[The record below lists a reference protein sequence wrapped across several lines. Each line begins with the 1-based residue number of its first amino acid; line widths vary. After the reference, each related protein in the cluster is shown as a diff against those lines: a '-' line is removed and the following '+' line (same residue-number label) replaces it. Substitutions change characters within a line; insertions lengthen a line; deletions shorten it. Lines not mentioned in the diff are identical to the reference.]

1 MADSNNSKSGII
13 GQVLTYI
20 DKPWKA
26 FVVVMLLVV
35 GGVGWAMY
43 QKREEIIEAILT
55 PSAVG
60 LKTSDV
66 PASLDFLAG
75 ETGADLLQVWS
86 VDMSSNSQTFV
97 AARRKDKERA
107 VIPTPRRLPIIVTFS
122 DARALV
128 DILEGHPVCLDL
140 SPTGSPLAR
149 RLAERGM
156 KFGCAIPIPPNPSD
170 FVGVIYLAWE
180 EKPDES
186 VSSVAIGSAK
196 DVSRK
201 LITR

>member
-26 FVVVMLLVV
+26 FV